1 MTGLETSFMCTGPID
16 FGTFTAPIKYHTE
29 YLIWQTTNFV
39 IYILAIYSNKE
50 VIITL
55 TFIIM
60 KIIGCMIGLSMII
73 VRVKRGIQGI

>member
-1 MTGLETSFMCTGPID
+1 MCTGPID